1 MLDPVAIQIGPI
13 FIHWYGI
20 IIDAA
25 FILGAVLAFYLAR
38 ISRLSTEHLLN
49 MIILIIPSAMLGAR
63 LYYVVF
69 NWGSYAEN
77 PLEAFA
83 IWHGGLAIHGG
94 LLGGVIAGYLYIK
107 LHKLDF
113 WKFADA
119 VAPSIILG
127 QAIGRWGNFINQEAY
142 GYPVSS
148 EYIKHF
154 PVFIQRQMYIGSQ
167 YHHPAFLYES
177 LWNLAVFTFLL
188 YIYKRKLFD
197 GQIMLLYIILYSAG
211 RFLIEALRMD
221 SLMLGPFRVAQLISL
236 LLITASLYIYFKIRK
251 SNLEIL

>member
-13 FIHWYGI
+13 SIHWYGI

-25 FILGAVLAFYLAR
+25 FILGAALAYYHTR
-38 ISRLSTEHLLN
+38 ISHLSTEHLLN
-49 MIILIIPSAMLGAR
+49 IIILIIPSAMLGAR

-69 NWGSYAEN
+69 NWGSYADN

-94 LLGGVIAGYLYIK
+94 LLGGVIAGYFYIK
-107 LHKLDF
+107 MHKLDF

-127 QAIGRWGNFINQEAY
+127 QTIGRWGNFINQEAY

-148 EYIKHF
+148 EYIRHF
-154 PVFIQRQMYIGSQ
+154 PAFIQRQMYIGNQ

-177 LWNLAVFTFLL
+177 LWNLAVFAFL
-188 YIYKRKLFD
+188 ICMYKRKHFD
-197 GQIMLLYIILYSAG
+197 GQIMLIYLILYSAG
-211 RFLIEALRMD
+211 RFFIEALRMD
-221 SLMLGPFRVAQLISL
+221 SIMLGPFRVAQLISL
-236 LLITASLYIYFKIRK
+236 LLIAVSLYIYFRK
-251 SNLEIL
+251 RKDNLVK